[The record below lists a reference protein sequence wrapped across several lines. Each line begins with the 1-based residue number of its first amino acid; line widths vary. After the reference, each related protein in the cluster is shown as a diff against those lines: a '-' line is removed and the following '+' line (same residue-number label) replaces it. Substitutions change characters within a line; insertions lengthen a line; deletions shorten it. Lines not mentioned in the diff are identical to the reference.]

1 MYNDSNQGRKPLPFA
16 MAEKLDN
23 AIDAT
28 TVRWEERLVM
38 YCQTTAHA
46 THFSTYCTPCQPLI

>member
-28 TVRWEERLVM
+28 TVRWGREIGDV
-38 YCQTTAHA
+38 
-46 THFSTYCTPCQPLI
+46 